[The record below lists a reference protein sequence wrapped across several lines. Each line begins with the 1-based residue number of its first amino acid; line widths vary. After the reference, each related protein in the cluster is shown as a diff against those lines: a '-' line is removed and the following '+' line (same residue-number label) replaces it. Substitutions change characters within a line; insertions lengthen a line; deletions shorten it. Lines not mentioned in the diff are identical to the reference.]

1 MTNGDRLLSRKG
13 HSLRAV
19 SRQLRVEL
27 TPPSV
32 DDQRASQDL

>member
-1 MTNGDRLLSRKG
+1 MTNGDRLLSRKA
-13 HSLRAV
+13 HSFRAG

-27 TPPSV
+27 TSPSI